1 MEVLGIIPARGGS
14 RAIPRKN
21 LALLSGKPMLAY
33 TAAAALASKTLTRS
47 IVSTDDEE
55 IAQAGRSLGLHVPFL
70 RPREISND
78 QAPMIEVVSHA
89 LEWLRANEDY
99 TPEVIVLL
107 QPTSP
112 LRKSAHVDESV
123 QMLINHAADTV
134 VSVIEVPHQFTP
146 GSLMTVVDGK
156 LVNAIPTESVLRRQD
171 KPTLYARNGPA
182 VLVVRSETIQSG
194 RLYGDTTL
202 PYVMSPSDSIDIDSP
217 QDLLLAEFLLTQR
230 QA

>member
-14 RAIPRKN
+14 KAIPRKN
-21 LALLSGKPMLAY
+21 LALLSGKPLLAY

-55 IAQAGRSLGLHVPFL
+55 IAQVGRSLGLQVPFL

-78 QAPMIEVVSHA
+78 QAPMIEVLSHA
-89 LEWLRANEDY
+89 LEWVRASENY

-112 LRKSAHVDESV
+112 LRKSEHVDESV

-146 GSLMTVVDGK
+146 GSLMTVLNGK
-156 LVNAIPTESVLRRQD
+156 LVSAIPAESVLRRQD